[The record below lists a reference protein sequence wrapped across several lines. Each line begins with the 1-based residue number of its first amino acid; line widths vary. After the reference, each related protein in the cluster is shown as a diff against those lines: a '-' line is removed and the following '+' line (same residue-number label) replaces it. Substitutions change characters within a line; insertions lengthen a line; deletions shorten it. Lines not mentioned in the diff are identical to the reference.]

1 MNHTVAYVLTGL
13 ASIVVVLW
21 TVLYFKYRNS
31 FDNIIVA
38 IDRKQFMM
46 PELFFIGFGFMNMF
60 KVSLKTERGRK
71 KEKKISEIYGEKYA
85 EFYHYCIIG
94 GQITYTLTIAPLGL
108 LIGAITN
115 DITFAVLA
123 LAATAAIVA
132 YLDMEVNNAV
142 EKKRDEIL
150 SDYPEVLSKLT
161 LLVNAGLVIR
171 EAWTKV
177 AYTSDRALYKEMQTT
192 SEEMSN
198 GVSELDALFNFA
210 QRCSVKE
217 IRKFASILSQNIQK
231 GGTEL
236 TMNLRYMNEES
247 WEEKKHRAKRKGE
260 TAGSKLMI
268 PLMIMFVGILLMV
281 IVPLF
286 TNMF

>member
-1 MNHTVAYVLTGL
+1 MNYLMAYVLAGI
-13 ASIVVVLW
+13 ASAMVFLW
-21 TVLYFKYRNS
+21 TILYLKYKNS
-31 FDNIIVA
+31 FDNVIVA
-38 IDRKQFMM
+38 IDKKQFMM
-46 PELFFIGFGFMNMF
+46 PEIFFVGFGFIDMF
-60 KVSLKTERGRK
+60 KINLKTEGGRK
-71 KEKKISEIYGEKYA
+71 KEKKIAEVYGEKYS
-85 EFYHYCIIG
+85 EYYHYCILG
-94 GQITYTLTIAPLGL
+94 GQITYTLTIAPFGL
-108 LIGAITN
+108 FIGAITN
-115 DITFAVLA
+115 DIVYAILA
-123 LAATAAIVA
+123 LAATAAIVV

-192 SEEMSN
+192 SEEMNN
-198 GVSELDALFNFA
+198 GVSELDAFFNFA

-217 IRKFASILSQNIQK
+217 IRKFASVLSQNIQK
-231 GGTEL
+231 GGSEL

-268 PLMIMFVGILLMV
+268 PLMIMFVGILLMM
-281 IVPLF
+281 IIPIF
-286 TNMF
+286 ANMF

>member
-1 MNHTVAYVLTGL
+1 MNYMMAYVLAGI
-13 ASIVVVLW
+13 ASVLVILW
-21 TVLYFKYRNS
+21 VILFLKYRNQ
-31 FDNIIVA
+31 FDDIIVA
-38 IDRKQFMM
+38 IDRKQYMM
-46 PELFFIGFGFMNMF
+46 PEIFFIGFGFMELF
-60 KVSLKTERGRK
+60 KISLKTERGRK
-71 KEKKISEIYGEKYA
+71 KQKKIAEVYGEKYA
-85 EFYHYCIIG
+85 EFFHFCILG
-94 GQITYTLTIAPLGL
+94 GQITYTLTIAPMGL
-108 LIGAITN
+108 FIGALTN
-115 DITFAVLA
+115 DITFAFLA
-123 LAATAAIVA
+123 LAATAAIVV

-171 EAWTKV
+171 QAWAKV

-192 SEEMSN
+192 SEEMRN
-198 GVSELDALFNFA
+198 GVSDFDALYNFA

-236 TMNLRYMNEES
+236 TSSLRYMSEES
-247 WEEKKHRAKRKGE
+247 WDEKKHRAKRKGE

-281 IVPLF
+281 IVPIF
-286 TNMF
+286 VNMF

>member
-1 MNHTVAYVLTGL
+1 MNYFMAYAMVSIATVM
-13 ASIVVVLW
+13 VVLW
-21 TVLYFKYRNS
+21 TILYLKYKNS
-31 FDNIIVA
+31 FDDMIAA
-38 IDRKQFMM
+38 IDRNQFMM
-46 PELFFIGFGFMNMF
+46 PEIFFIGFGFMNMF
-60 KVSLKTERGRK
+60 RINLRTEKGRK
-71 KEKKISEIYGEKYA
+71 KQKKISEVYGEKYA
-85 EFYHYCIIG
+85 EFYHYCIVG
-94 GQITYTLTIAPLGL
+94 GQITYSLTIAPMGL

-115 DITFAVLA
+115 DATFAMLA
-123 LAATAAIVA
+123 LAATAAIVV
-132 YLDMEVNNAV
+132 YVDMDVNNAI
-142 EKKRDEIL
+142 ERKRDEIL

-177 AYTSDRALYKEMQTT
+177 AYTSDRALYKEMRLA
-192 SEEMSN
+192 SEEMNN
-198 GVSELDALFNFA
+198 GVSELDAFYNFS
-210 QRCSVKE
+210 QRCAVKE

-231 GGTEL
+231 GGSEL

-268 PLMIMFVGILLMV
+268 PLLIMFIGILLMV
-281 IVPLF
+281 IVPIF

>member
-1 MNHTVAYVLTGL
+1 MNYLMAYAMVSIATVMV
-13 ASIVVVLW
+13 IFW
-21 TVLYFKYRNS
+21 TILYLRYRNS
-31 FDNIIVA
+31 FDDIIVA
-38 IDRKQFMM
+38 IDRNQFLM
-46 PELFFIGFGFMNMF
+46 PEIFFIGFGFMKMF
-60 KVSLKTERGRK
+60 RVNLRTEKGRNK
-71 KEKKISEIYGEKYA
+71 QKKISEVYGEKYA
-85 EFYHYCIIG
+85 AFYHYCIVG
-94 GQITYTLTIAPLGL
+94 GQITYTLTIAPMGL

-115 DITFAVLA
+115 DATFAVLA
-123 LAATAAIVA
+123 LAATAAIVV
-132 YLDMEVNNAV
+132 YVDMDVNNAI

-177 AYTSDRALYKEMQTT
+177 AYTSDRALYKEMRLA
-192 SEEMSN
+192 SEEMNN
-198 GVSELDALFNFA
+198 GVSELDAFYNFS
-210 QRCSVKE
+210 QRCAVKE

-231 GGTEL
+231 GGSEL

-260 TAGSKLMI
+260 TAGSKLML
-268 PLMIMFVGILLMV
+268 PLLIMFVGILLMV
-281 IVPLF
+281 IVPIF

>member
-1 MNHTVAYVLTGL
+1 MNYIMAYIL
-13 ASIVVVLW
+13 AGIGTLMVVLW
-21 TVLYFKYRNS
+21 TILYLKYKNS
-31 FDNIIVA
+31 FDNVIEA
-38 IDRKQFMM
+38 IDPKQFMM
-46 PELFFIGFGFMNMF
+46 PELFFIGFGFMDMF
-60 KVSLKTERGRK
+60 KVNLKTEAGRK
-71 KEKKISEIYGEKYA
+71 KEKKISEIYGEKFA
-85 EFYHYCIIG
+85 EYYHYCIVG

-108 LIGAITN
+108 FIGAITN
-115 DITFAVLA
+115 DITFAFLA
-123 LAATAAIVA
+123 LAATAAIVV
-132 YLDMEVNNAV
+132 YLDMEVSNAV
-142 EKKRDEIL
+142 EKRRDEII

-177 AYTSDRALYKEMQTT
+177 AYTSDRALYKEMQST
-192 SEEMSN
+192 SEEMNN

-236 TMNLRYMNEES
+236 AMNLRYMNEES

-268 PLMIMFVGILLMV
+268 PMMVMFIGILLMV
-281 IVPLF
+281 IVPIF
-286 TNMF
+286 VNMF